1 MAAALPA
8 ARLHV
13 FGLAAASTRG
23 PGIEGHPRPAASVDA
38 FPDGAMAVV
47 PLRIASGANVRILEA
62 WARGLAVVATPIA
75 AAGVDPGDGAAI
87 AVAATPAEFVAA
99 FGRLAS
105 DPEGRRRAVAA
116 GRAALA
122 AHHDPATLAAGLERV
137 YQTAIR
143 ATPRRERA

>member
-1 MAAALPA
+1 
-8 ARLHV
+8 
-13 FGLAAASTRG
+13 
-23 PGIEGHPRPAASVDA
+23 
-38 FPDGAMAVV
+38 MAVV

-99 FGRLAS
+99 FCRLAS
-105 DPEGRRRAVAA
+105 DPEARRRAVAA

-137 YQTAIR
+137 YQTAIG